1 MSVETMWWISSG
13 AFALLCL
20 SLTLNSAEWLGPAVA
35 LRRLR
40 SSARRSKGWRAILL
54 WAVFVLLQL
63 LDASIFIASM
73 PAAFGL
79 FGHVVATF
87 VVVMIVG
94 MSIRLVTERIV
105 PRLLS
110 RMEEM

>member
-1 MSVETMWWISSG
+1 V
-13 AFALLCL
+13 
-20 SLTLNSAEWLGPAVA
+20 
-35 LRRLR
+35 
-40 SSARRSKGWRAILL
+40 
-54 WAVFVLLQL
+54 
-63 LDASIFIASM
+63 SM

-79 FGHVVATF
+79 FGHVVATV

-110 RMEEM
+110 GVEEM